1 MIGVPLTTFINQL
14 TFCIMSKS
22 NYDVAHEFAYGATER
37 HTGNWNLYISGDCI
51 YSYGSHFCIAKR
63 VGKGA
68 VLMTTRDYSNS
79 TARHISY
86 VKGATWHL
94 DHIYCYDPNASHEK
108 NQEHFLKEIKDLLP
122 SLAKARKP
130 EKWIHQIQ
138 VICARAEKYC
148 EFFGIKMDKDLKKFV
163 QSEDVVKTNEK
174 YLQELQLKA
183 KREARARLKKQRE
196 ALMKWHNFEGR
207 APFLE
212 HQELRLN
219 VENKNRIETTMGV
232 TITYDMGKEF
242 YEKLKSGELKVGDSL
257 LYYRVGK
264 VDEKEVHVGCHRF
277 KRKYLMD
284 FGAQCFC

>member
-1 MIGVPLTTFINQL
+1 
-14 TFCIMSKS
+14 MSKT
-22 NYDVAHEFAYGATER
+22 NYDVAHEFAYGATEG

-68 VLMTTRDYSNS
+68 VLMTTRDYSRS
-79 TARHISY
+79 TAGHISY
-86 VKGATWHL
+86 VRGATRHL

-108 NQEHFLKEIKDLLP
+108 NQEHFLEEIKDLLP

-130 EKWIHQIQ
+130 EQWIHQIQ

-148 EFFGIKMDKDLKKFV
+148 EFFGIKMEKDLKKFV
-163 QSEDVVKTNEK
+163 DSKDLNKTNEK
-174 YLQELQLKA
+174 YLAELQLRA
-183 KREARARLKKQRE
+183 KRERRAELQKRRE
-196 ALMKWHNFEGR
+196 QLMKWHNFETNY
-207 APFLE
+207 APCGLDFE
-212 HQELRLN
+212 ELRLN
-219 VENKNRIETTMGV
+219 VNNKNRIETTMRVEIPFELGRQ
-232 TITYDMGKEF
+232 F